1 MKRSATARLVQV
13 TLLTLSLVSLGLSA
27 QLASASS
34 GPGMSRQLTTTHTIV
49 NFQNP
54 NFNYS
59 VCDPS
64 NDGFHFIINGLE
76 TNPSNA
82 PASIHV
88 TYSDGFAEDIPLD
101 FLAGGGQTA
110 HYISGYHPVVGTTVT
125 SATANIIGDY
135 NNFVLSHIPC
145 YYLTPT
151 TAPTNTATNTPT
163 NTPTNTATNTATNT
177 PTNTATNTA
186 TNTPTSTDVPATET
200 PTNTPTETATNT
212 ATATDTATEVPT
224 NTATLVAVTETPVDT
239 ATATDTPTD
248 TATATATLEETF
260 AAVTVTEAPPTATAT
275 DTEVAADT
283 ATPENTL
290 VPATSTAPATTLP
303 DTGAGSSTGVA
314 RHNGLAILLAI
325 LGVIALF
332 GAAGLNLG
340 ERRSRG

>member
-34 GPGMSRQLTTTHTIV
+34 GPGTTRQLTTTHTIV

-54 NFNYS
+54 NFDYS
-59 VCDPS
+59 VCDPN

-88 TYSDGFAEDIPLD
+88 TYSDGFVEDIPLD

-110 HYISGYHPVVGTTVT
+110 HYISGYHPVVGTTVV

-135 NNFVLSHIPC
+135 TNFVLSHIPC

-151 TAPTNTATNTPT
+151 AAATD
-163 NTPTNTATNTATNT
+163 TPTNTATNTATNT

-186 TNTPTSTDVPATET
+186 TNTPT
-200 PTNTPTETATNT
+200 ETATNT
-212 ATATDTATEVPT
+212 ATATDTATDTPT

-248 TATATATLEETF
+248 TATPTDTEIPSTVG
-260 AAVTVTEAPPTATAT
+260 AVTVTEAPPTATPT